1 MSAMP
6 NIDAHI
12 IEELRFFFAKQD
24 IQVRSI
30 PGGMVN
36 TSHCVCVE
44 QQAYFLKQFAS
55 ASSIPIK
62 REQAFAHQGKVAE
75 LGLAPRPLYLANNND
90 FQLDTWVM
98 VGALPVCLS
107 TLNEKCQQLAKVL
120 AHLHQL
126 PFSGALLNLRDDWA
140 FYLAH
145 NQQQLSDAEQAE
157 LEGLLAYF
165 DSECQA
171 ETVLCHNDLAFAHIM
186 QYSPPLLIDWEYSAM
201 SSPYFD
207 VAASITINQLNTE
220 QRALVIKHYAQQ
232 RGLDE
237 LWVHE
242 KVLKMLAIVRKTNE
256 LWARSVGTLAQNSQF
271 LFEK

>member
-1 MSAMP
+1 MP
-6 NIDAHI
+6 NIAAHI
-12 IEELRFFFAKQD
+12 IEELRCFFAKQD

-36 TSHCVCVE
+36 TSHCVYVD
-44 QQAYFLKQFAS
+44 QQTYFLKQFAS

-62 REQAFAHQGKVAE
+62 REQAFEHQAKVAE

-90 FQLDTWVM
+90 FQLDTWVT
-98 VGALPVCLS
+98 VDALPARMS
-107 TLNEKCQQLAKVL
+107 TLNEKCERLAEVL

-126 PFSGALLNLRDDWA
+126 PFTGLSLNLRDDWA
-140 FYLAH
+140 FYLADNH
-145 NQQQLSDAEQAE
+145 QQLSAVEQAE

-165 DSECQA
+165 DSECRA
-171 ETVLCHNDLAFAHIM
+171 ETALCYNDLAFAHIM
-186 QYSPPLLIDWEYSAM
+186 QCSPPLLIDWEYSAM

-220 QRALVIKHYAQQ
+220 QGALVIKHYAQQ

-242 KVLKMLAIVRKTNE
+242 KVLNMLAIVHKTNE
-256 LWARSVGTLAQNSQF
+256 LWAKSMGDLAQNSQF